1 MPFGVLKKAQPMRVR
16 ESPHRLFSLY
26 IAVQILKNI
35 IGKGLAFLWNRSYNI
50 ANSGE
55 YFVFFSLHFNAR
67 EFGVLGHASLF
78 FSVIFEFRKRPQ

>member
-1 MPFGVLKKAQPMRVR
+1 MAKEKPMRVGVN
-16 ESPHRLFSLY
+16 PHRLFSLY

-35 IGKGLAFLWNRSYNI
+35 IGKGLAFLGIQSYNM
-50 ANSGE
+50 ANMSE